1 MKERYGMIVLGA
13 ALIIAVLLM
22 FACSSGPTVH
32 APHCPVCGLCDPHGL
47 TEDHLNSHAVENY
60 EVEEPVLTRDYD
72 EPQTGS
78 FDFPMHGE
86 PVGLEGYCAC
96 TCCGVYIM
104 DDPDIISEHL
114 KTCCP

>member
-22 FACSSGPTVH
+22 FACSNGPTVH
-32 APHCPVCGLCDPHGL
+32 TDACC
-47 TEDHLNSHAVENY
+47 
-60 EVEEPVLTRDYD
+60 EVEEPVLTRDYE

-86 PVGLEGYCAC
+86 PVGMEGYCAC

>member
-13 ALIIAVLLM
+13 ALIIAVILM
-22 FACSSGPTVH
+22 FACSSPAKVH
-32 APHCPVCGLCDPHGL
+32 KPHCPVCDEHDP
-47 TEDHLNSHAVENY
+47 TVEHLNSHAVENY
-60 EVEEPVLTRDYD
+60 EVEEPVLTRDYE

-86 PVGLEGYCAC
+86 PVPVTECA
-96 TCCGVYIM
+96 TCLLYI
-104 DDPDIISEHL
+104 PNAQYGEHL

>member
-22 FACSSGPTVH
+22 FSCSSGPTAH
-32 APHCPVCGLCDPHGL
+32 DASCC
-47 TEDHLNSHAVENY
+47 
-60 EVEEPVLTRDYD
+60 EVEEPDLTRDYE

-78 FDFPMHGE
+78 FDFFLVGE
-86 PVGLEGYCAC
+86 PVGMEGYCAC

>member
-13 ALIIAVLLM
+13 ALIIAVILM
-22 FACSSGPTVH
+22 FACSSSPKVYK
-32 APHCPVCGLCDPHGL
+32 APCCGEEVCD
-47 TEDHLNSHAVENY
+47 TY
-60 EVEEPVLTRDYD
+60 ESEVIESIEEPDLTRDYE

-96 TCCGVYIM
+96 VCCGVYII
-104 DDPDIISEHL
+104 DDPNIISEHL